1 MKPHATHFNSVYI
14 HNQNQSTGFK
24 NNKQGILLNR
34 APEFEQE
41 NQFNKWAW
49 ETRLP
54 SVLKEVQ
61 DYTTDS
67 D

>member
-41 NQFNKWAW
+41 NQFNKMGLGDAAAVSPQGGSGLHY
-49 ETRLP
+49 R
-54 SVLKEVQ
+54 Q
-61 DYTTDS
+61 
-67 D
+67 